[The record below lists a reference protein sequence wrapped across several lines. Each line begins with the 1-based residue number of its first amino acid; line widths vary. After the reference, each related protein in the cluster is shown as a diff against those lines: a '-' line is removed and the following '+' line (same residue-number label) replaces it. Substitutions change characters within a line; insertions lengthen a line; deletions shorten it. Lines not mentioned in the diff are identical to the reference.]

1 MIRRI
6 LRFLNEQKLFGI
18 GLLVL
23 VRHLLISVSKRY
35 QRETDLLKV
44 AQTVISDVPAQHVVS
59 YLIVWM
65 IDDMVQPLDGRIE
78 PNTWISTL
86 LKAREPILDTW
97 RVRHCLFGLHLLADR
112 NDPVSIVESERS
124 AIILSEIFPENI
136 WLAVMKV
143 VHFLRY
149 AHKHKCQHKTSGFLL
164 FFFGELSTI
173 NLTKMAKNELIH
185 EVIHFI
191 HN

>member
-1 MIRRI
+1 MHHAARI
-6 LRFLNEQKLFGI
+6 Y
-18 GLLVL
+18 
-23 VRHLLISVSKRY
+23 HLGKSKSGK
-35 QRETDLLKV
+35 T
-44 AQTVISDVPAQHVVS
+44 IF
-59 YLIVWM
+59 WM

-136 WLAVMKV
+136 WLAVMKGTC
-143 VHFLRY
+143 F
-149 AHKHKCQHKTSGFLL
+149 TIDLL
-164 FFFGELSTI
+164 KPLQDRKVKVFPHTDATMSNYVSWVDLCDLARKSFHLDISVSTI
-173 NLTKMAKNELIH
+173 LEDHATDDQKQRGIDLLD
-185 EVIHFI
+185 FI
-191 HN
+191 LES